1 MRLPDRLP
9 ARVPLGLFAV
19 LALATVGAFYLT
31 QHLKTSNPL
40 FNGAPRADPPVINP
54 RFAGVCVD
62 EAGKSVSFR
71 STALAFYL
79 QSKSDVVNVEVVG
92 PSGANVATM
101 HGSGR
106 YIHAGNGNYATFTWN
121 GRLSDGSYAPAGTYT
136 FHVVLVHE
144 DRDLPVSG
152 VSVKVESRRPT
163 PKVTAVTVSPTATT
177 ATAATPTT
185 TTPATTTP
193 TTTTPTGATPY
204 LTPGPETATIHLVP
218 GPYRTG
224 NVLVYRDTGN
234 ATRPLQLVKT
244 FGINPRIKTAVWDGT
259 IGTKPAPAGTY
270 LLGVKVTDGACTSG
284 QDPLVTD
291 PAPHSTAGAGVNVS
305 YLSAAPPTDPV
316 PAGTLASVAVN
327 AGGAS
332 YTWALRRAGQAAV
345 VFTGTSRAS
354 TLRVRLPGVGLYALT
369 LASHTAGGAHRTTVP
384 LVASAVGARAAAK
397 VLVVL
402 PALTWQGANATDDDS
417 DGLIDTLADGSQI
430 DLERPL
436 VAGLPAG
443 LNDEAAL
450 LRFLDS
456 EGLRYDLTTDV
467 ALAEGVGPSLRD
479 RSGVL
484 LDGTFTWLPTQL
496 EATLRRF
503 VAAGGGAFADG
514 IHSLQSAA
522 EISDGTDGPIAGPAQ
537 TLSVDPFGVRHGDV
551 SPAYGEPIL
560 ELTDALGIFS
570 TAAALEFP
578 RYQVLT
584 PPSRRVASAAG
595 VADSAV
601 SIIGFHLGSGTVV
614 EAGLP
619 DFGSSLAGDVDSGEL
634 LSRVWHAVLEPAH

>member
-9 ARVPLGLFAV
+9 ARVPLVLFAV

-40 FNGAPRADPPVINP
+40 INGAPRADPPVINP
-54 RFAGVCVD
+54 QAAGVCTD

-101 HGSGR
+101 SGSGR
-106 YIHAGNGNYATFTWN
+106 YIHAGTNKYATFTWN

-144 DRDLPVSG
+144 DRDLPISG
-152 VSVKVESRRPT
+152 VSVKVQSRRPT
-163 PKVTAVTVSPTATT
+163 PKVSSITVGDTDTTVTAAATT
-177 ATAATPTT
+177 TTT
-185 TTPATTTP
+185 TTPA
-193 TTTTPTGATPY
+193 GVTPY
-204 LTPGPETATIHLVP
+204 LTPGPQTATVHLVP

-224 NVLVYRDTGN
+224 NVLIYRATGN
-234 ATRPLQLVKT
+234 ATQPLKLVKT
-244 FGINPRIKTAVWDGT
+244 FGINPRIKTAVWNGM

-270 LLGVKVTDGACTSG
+270 LLGVKVTDNACTTG
-284 QDPLVTD
+284 QYPLVSD
-291 PAPHSTAGAGVNVS
+291 PAPHSTPGAGVNVS
-305 YLSAAPPTDPV
+305 YLSAQPPTDPV
-316 PAGTLASVAVN
+316 PAGTLASVDVN
-327 AGGAS
+327 AGGGTYA
-332 YTWALRRAGQAAV
+332 WDLRRAGQTAV
-345 VFTGTSRAS
+345 VFHGSSSAGV
-354 TLRVRLPGVGLYALT
+354 LRVRLPGAGLYALT
-369 LASHTAGGAHRTTVP
+369 LASHTVGAAHRTTVP

-417 DGLIDTLADGSQI
+417 DGLIDTLADASQI
-430 DLERPL
+430 SLERPL

-443 LNDEAAL
+443 FDDEVAL
-450 LRFLDS
+450 LDFLDS
-456 EGLRYDLTTDV
+456 EGLSYDLTTDV
-467 ALAEGVGPSLRD
+467 ALAEGVGPSLKG

-484 LDGTFTWLPTQL
+484 LDGTFTWLPAQL
-496 EATLRRF
+496 ASQLRSF
-503 VAAGGGAFADG
+503 VSGGGGAFSDG

-522 EISDGTDGPIAGPAQ
+522 EISDGTDGPIAGPAKR
-537 TLSVDPFGVRHGDV
+537 LSVDPFGVKHGDV
-551 SPAYGEPIL
+551 SPAYAESIL
-560 ELTDALGIFS
+560 ELTDGLKIFS

-584 PPSRRVASAAG
+584 PPNGRVVSAAG

-601 SIIGFHLGSGTVV
+601 SIVGFHLGSGTVV

-619 DFGSSLAGDVDSGEL
+619 AFGSSLASDVDSGEL
-634 LSRVWHAVLEPAH
+634 LSRVWHVVLDPSH